1 MTSPSTYIGPSE
13 LFRLLWG
20 GLRLKYSV
28 YSEVRQ
34 SPDSLRLCLTIT
46 ILAGAA
52 YGVQLA
58 VLTDISPALLAVVW
72 ILIVMGQLLFE
83 SAVVWAIGAGLLRR
97 SVRFGEVLRPLALA
111 RAPQVAYAAL
121 ALVEVPSAVNFAVA
135 IWLLIAFAVAIR
147 AALESGWLLTLAT
160 VAAIFLAEVL
170 AGRAG
175 SLIPS

>member
-1 MTSPSTYIGPSE
+1 MTSPSTYVGPSE

-20 GLRLKYSV
+20 GLRLKYGV

-34 SPDSLRLCLTIT
+34 HPDSLRLCLAIT
-46 ILAGAA
+46 TLAGAS
-52 YGVQLA
+52 YGVQLG
-58 VLTDISPALLAVVW
+58 VLTGISPALLAVVW

-111 RAPQVAYAAL
+111 RAPQIAYAAL
-121 ALVEVPSAVNFAVA
+121 AVVEAPSAVNFALA

-160 VAAIFLAEVL
+160 VAAVGLAEVL

-175 SLIPS
+175 PLISS